1 MPLTQ
6 ILLIIFILMLLAWA
20 IYDDIILD
28 RRRGPTLLKV
38 TLLRRSPVDITIF
51 SALIA
56 IVIYNNLT
64 THGPALTT
72 WLLGC
77 TLLLAIYIG
86 WLKQPKICF
95 KSQGLFYTG
104 TWIDYHR
111 ISAMNL
117 SEDGVLVMKLEQKNL
132 YIRVRNIDDLE
143 SIYKLLL
150 STQ

>member
-64 THGPALTT
+64 TDGPALTT

-77 TLLLAIYIG
+77 TLLLAIYLG
-86 WLKQPKICF
+86 WLKQPKIRF
-95 KSQGLFYTG
+95 KSQGLFYAG
-104 TWIDYHR
+104 TWIDYRR

-117 SEDGVLVMKLEQKNL
+117 SEDGILVMKLEQKNL